1 METKKNTHPH
11 VARWLALMV
20 CLLASSW
27 AHAVSQSGSWA
38 ARSISLGDLGLTK
51 PVTLNQQMRERHFYF
66 PIAQNIALKDAYI
79 DLDLIYLRQF
89 SGEDGLTILVNGS
102 PVGTHSFAE
111 AMMSPF
117 LKMTGIDGKPWS
129 ADSPG
134 SVNEEIHL
142 SIPLK
147 NLDPAL
153 RFVDVSL
160 SFNTKK
166 STESCTYI
174 AGRGNELLL
183 ESSSHLRYRFDRSSV
198 LDVRTFLTTL
208 PERAQILLPPQP
220 DALQYEA
227 ALRLLMGLQ
236 AQGLNPRLIVFPKIG
251 DEVATGNM
259 QLPDSWNG
267 IPMFQSLFSALR
279 QQQKFHIANDV
290 DVAAWLAVRLSSA
303 SGLADVL
310 VDSAALR
317 AALLKASEIW
327 REQGML
333 QRLSVGGQQAIAWG
347 KTPAQPAQ
355 PNLALVNWAGMQML
369 LLDSPDQNPAALLTG
384 SFWSAI
390 ANGAELGVAHVGSLG
405 VESHSHRLMI
415 AQNLPVQYLRAEVH
429 WEIPFA
435 AKDMPN
441 GERPNALQLNIVSA
455 HRTGDAPAV
464 VSVFMNDFL
473 LTAKELR
480 SDGEITAVNAFVPL
494 YTLKSNNVVRIE
506 VFDAEKKNCFS
517 SQALPV
523 QVLPSSYLGLGGA
536 GDVQEFFSF
545 LPLLTSY
552 STVIIPPEYL
562 RHPGESLPTV
572 SRVLQG
578 LGMSADGYKIELPSS
593 GDFVAHGP
601 FVSFEVLPKG
611 LSSLVETRL
620 DQLVVRDK
628 HRAVVFDSKGLGSL
642 AIAQIIAGQGVLVS
656 RVGKDALDLQVP
668 LDFSAGNL
676 AIMDGQGVK
685 LTLNTHD
692 PQQEFSLNESGRGL
706 AYIVERYHVP
716 FVIAA
721 IVLLIASLLFLI
733 RAVLKERHRRMA
745 RRSGDRHTTS

>member
-11 VARWLALMV
+11 VVRWLALMV

-27 AHAVSQSGSWA
+27 VHAVPQSGSWA
-38 ARSISLGDLGLTK
+38 ARSISLGDLGLVK

-79 DLDLIYLRQF
+79 DLDLTYLRQF

-102 PVGTHSFAE
+102 PVRTHSFAE
-111 AMMSPF
+111 AMPPPF

-129 ADSPG
+129 TDAPG
-134 SVNEEIHL
+134 SANEALHL

-147 NLDPAL
+147 NLDPTL

-183 ESSSHLRYRFDRSSV
+183 DPGSRLRYRFDRSSV

-208 PERAQILLPPQP
+208 PEQAQILLPSQP

-236 AQGLNPRLIVFPKIG
+236 AQGLNPKLVVFPKIG

-259 QLPDSWNG
+259 RLPGSWNG
-267 IPMFQSLFSALR
+267 IPMFQSLLAALR
-279 QQQKFHIANDV
+279 QQQKFHIANDA
-290 DVAAWLAVRLSSA
+290 DVAAWLAIRLSSA

-310 VDSAALR
+310 VDSAGLR
-317 AALLKASEIW
+317 AALLKAGEIW
-327 REQGML
+327 REQGVL
-333 QRLSVGGQQAIAWG
+333 QRLPAAVQQAITWG
-347 KTPAQPAQ
+347 KTSSAQA
-355 PNLALVNWAGMQML
+355 NLALVNWAEMQML

-405 VESHSHRLMI
+405 VESHTHRLMI

-455 HRTGDAPAV
+455 HRTGDVPAV

-473 LTAKELR
+473 LTAKDLR

-506 VFDAEKKNCFS
+506 VFDSDKKSCFS

-545 LPLLTSY
+545 LPLLTSD

-562 RHPGESLPTV
+562 QHQGESLSTV

-578 LGMSADGYKIELPSS
+578 LGMSAGGYKIELPSS

-628 HRAVVFDSKGLGSL
+628 SRAVVLDSKGLGSL
-642 AIAQIIAGQGVLVS
+642 AVAQIIAGQGVLVS

-668 LDFSAGNL
+668 LEFSAGNL

-706 AYIVERYHVP
+706 AYMVERYHVP

-721 IVLLIASLLFLI
+721 IVLLIALLLFVI